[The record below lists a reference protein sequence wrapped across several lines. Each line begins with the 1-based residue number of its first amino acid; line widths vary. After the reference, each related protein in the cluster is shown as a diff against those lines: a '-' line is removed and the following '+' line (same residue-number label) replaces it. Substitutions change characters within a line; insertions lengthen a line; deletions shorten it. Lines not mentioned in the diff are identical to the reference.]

1 MSFSNDI
8 KIIGLGS
15 MGSEVATLIGR
26 YQREGE
32 QKIRLSDEE
41 KNILK
46 KAISFVDNMKEGYKA
61 VMQTRIFNINS
72 DVPLSYNYY
81 IRVRRLLSELKPV
94 KQAKDFEKEI
104 KMWAEI
110 LNKLDEGKTLA
121 EIGDE
126 EQLGNVGKFFSRLSD
141 FALEEL
147 YVINNEKREIE
158 SL

>member
-1 MSFSNDI
+1 
-8 KIIGLGS
+8 

-26 YQREGE
+26 YQREGAK
-32 QKIRLSDEE
+32 KISLSEE
-41 KNILK
+41 DRNILK
-46 KAISFVDNMKEGYKA
+46 KAISFVDNMKQGYQA
-61 VMQTRIFNINS
+61 VVQTRIFNINS

-81 IRVRRLLSELKPV
+81 IRVRRQLSELKPV

-110 LNKLDEGKTLA
+110 LKKLDEGKTLA
-121 EIGDE
+121 EIGE